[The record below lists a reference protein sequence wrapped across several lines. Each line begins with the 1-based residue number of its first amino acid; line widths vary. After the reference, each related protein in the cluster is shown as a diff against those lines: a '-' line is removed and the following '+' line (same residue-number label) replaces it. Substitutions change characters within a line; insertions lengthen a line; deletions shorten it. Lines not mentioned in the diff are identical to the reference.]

1 MSPRLVW
8 KRTAARAI
16 ILDDRG
22 RVLLM
27 RASAQGKRWLETPGG
42 GVDRG
47 EAPVDTARREVGEE
61 AGYTDVEM
69 GRLIARRHVR
79 FRIGGVVIDQDETFH
94 AGRLVSSRRADTQWE
109 AVEAQ
114 VFEGEVWLTPDEVAD
129 PPARLDPP
137 ELGLLVVLA
146 GSDHDVAVL
155 PDTDLVEVIGASD
168 WRPAG

>member
-1 MSPRLVW
+1 M
-8 KRTAARAI
+8 
-16 ILDDRG
+16 ILDGDG

-61 AGYTDVEM
+61 AGYTDVTM
-69 GRLIARRHVR
+69 GRVIARRHVR

-94 AGRLVSSRRADTQWE
+94 AGRLASDRRGATQWE
-109 AVEAQ
+109 AVEAI
-114 VFEGEVWLTPDEVAD
+114 VFDGEVWMSPAELAD

-137 ELGLLVVLA
+137 ELPLLVALA
-146 GSDHDVAVL
+146 AGDGDAVDL

-168 WRPAG
+168 WPRAT